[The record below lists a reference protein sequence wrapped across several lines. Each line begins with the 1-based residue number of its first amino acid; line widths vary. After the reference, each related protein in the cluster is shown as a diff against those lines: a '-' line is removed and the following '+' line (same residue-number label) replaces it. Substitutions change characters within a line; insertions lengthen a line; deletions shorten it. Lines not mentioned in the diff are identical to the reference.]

1 MLWVMVAL
9 LLVILGIV
17 LRVLR
22 WKIMIKSVSHLSFT
36 HTLGAMLVS
45 FFADNVLPFRTA
57 SFVTFL
63 KSIFQINSNPGKDE
77 GNDADKSVSCKKGGI
92 DPGHVIFGDNRI
104 FITKKSS
111 HYQYPRVIDNS
122 K

>member
-1 MLWVMVAL
+1 MVVL

-22 WKIMIKSVSHLSFT
+22 WKIMIKSVSHISFT

-45 FFADNVLPFRTA
+45 FFANNVLPLRTA

-63 KSIFQINSNPGKDE
+63 KSIFQTNSNPGKDE

-92 DPGHVIFGDNRI
+92 DPGHVIFRDNCI
-104 FITKKSS
+104 FIDKKNS
-111 HYQYPRVIDNS
+111 YYRYPQIIDHS